1 MAHTA
6 NRAQQH
12 TPAPAGQPAAAP
24 AVPATPAGHP
34 PALPDYPRA
43 RIPTKPVL
51 SRASFGGGGHAPSIL
66 DVREAR
72 LVTSGRVA
80 IALALRQMG
89 VGAGDRVLVPS
100 YHCASMIEPVVWL
113 GATPVF
119 YRIHGDTQ
127 VNLDDVAAKLA
138 GAKVLLATNYFGFPQ
153 NLSAL
158 RAFCDQHGLML
169 LEDCAHCFLG
179 EHNGQPV
186 GSFGDY
192 AIASTMKF
200 FPIYEGGCLVSARHS
215 LAPVRLE
222 AGGFK
227 FEAKMAVNAFED
239 GFEYKRLR
247 SVQRLLALPLGL
259 KNFVLGQLKRRGK
272 GAPPAMAPRSSE
284 GGFGFDPAWL
294 HKRGSLFTRLMLRLV
309 SRGRMGALR
318 RRHYQRLQA
327 ALAGLPGC
335 RPLHAA
341 LPERVYPWVFPL
353 YVERPEPVFDSLK
366 RDGVPIVRFAEF
378 LWQGVDA
385 SVCSASAELSRHVLQ
400 FPCHQELQEQELDW
414 MIDQI
419 KAALLAARAP

>member
-1 MAHTA
+1 MAHSA
-6 NRAQQH
+6 DRVQH
-12 TPAPAGQPAAAP
+12 YTPAPAGQQ
-24 AVPATPAGHP
+24 AVPGAPQTGHP

-51 SRASFGGGGHAPSIL
+51 SRATFRAGGGHAPSIL

-89 VGAGDRVLVPS
+89 VGPGDRVLVPS

-119 YRIHGDTQ
+119 YRIHRDTQ
-127 VNLDDVAAKLA
+127 VDLDDVAAKLA

-153 NLSAL
+153 NLSRL

-179 EHNGQPV
+179 EHEGQPV

-215 LAPVRLE
+215 LAPVQLE
-222 AGGFK
+222 AGGFR
-227 FEAKMAVNAFED
+227 FEAKMAVNALED
-239 GFEYKRLR
+239 GFEYQRLHTL
-247 SVQRLLALPLGL
+247 QRLLALPLGL
-259 KNFVLGQLKRRGK
+259 KDFLLRQLKRRGS
-272 GAPPAMAPRSSE
+272 APQPMAPRSSE

-294 HKRGSLFTRLMLRLV
+294 GKRGSLFSRLTLRLV

-318 RRHYQRLQA
+318 RRHYLRLQA
-327 ALAGLPGC
+327 ALDGLPGC
-335 RPLHAA
+335 RPLHAV

-353 YVERPEPVFDSLK
+353 YVELPEAVFDSLK
-366 RDGVPIVRFAEF
+366 RDGVPIIRFAEY
-378 LWQGVDA
+378 LWEGVDA
-385 SVCSASAELSRHVLQ
+385 TVCSASAELSRHVLQ
-400 FPCHQELQEQELDW
+400 FPCHQELQEPELDW
-414 MIDQI
+414 MIDKI

>member
-1 MAHTA
+1 MAQTVD
-6 NRAQQH
+6 RAQQL
-12 TPAPAGQPAAAP
+12 PPPAGGLPA
-24 AVPATPAGHP
+24 AVPAAPPAGHP

-51 SRASFGGGGHAPSIL
+51 SRASFRPGGGHAPSIL
-66 DVREAR
+66 DTREAR

-89 VGAGDRVLVPS
+89 VGPGDRVLVPA

-119 YRIHGDTQ
+119 YRIHPDTQ
-127 VNLDDVAAKLA
+127 VDREDVASKLA
-138 GAKVLLATNYFGFPQ
+138 GARVLLATNYFGFPQ

-222 AGGFK
+222 SGGFK
-227 FEAKMAVNAFED
+227 FEAKMAVNALED
-239 GFEYKRLR
+239 GFEYQRLGTLR
-247 SVQRLLALPLGL
+247 RLLALPLGL
-259 KNFVLGQLKRRGK
+259 KNLLLGQLKRRSH
-272 GAPPAMAPRSSE
+272 GAPAAPAPRSSE

-294 HKRGSLFTRLMLRLV
+294 HKRGALFSRMMLRLV
-309 SRGRMGALR
+309 SRSRMGALR
-318 RRHYQRLQA
+318 RSHYRRLQD

-353 YVERPEPVFDSLK
+353 YVEAPETVFDSLK
-366 RDGVPIVRFAEF
+366 KDGVPIVRFAEY

-385 SVCSASAELSRHVLQ
+385 SVCSASVDLSRHVLQ

-414 MIDQI
+414 MIDKI